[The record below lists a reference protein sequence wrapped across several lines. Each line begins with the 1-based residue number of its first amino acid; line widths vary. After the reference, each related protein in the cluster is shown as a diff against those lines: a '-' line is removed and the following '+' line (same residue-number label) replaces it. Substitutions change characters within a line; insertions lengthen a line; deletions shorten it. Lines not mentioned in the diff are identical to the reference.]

1 MTSRNVFFSLMAAAV
16 VVGAAPWAGAADAA
30 TTGHANATNCYG
42 TIGSWRFDGVFGN
55 FTTRAVKSFQRARGL
70 HADGIVGPS
79 TYKAL
84 GLRAGRSLKCGDSGT
99 DVVRVQ
105 RALCRLGFWPN
116 CGAKPVARPTAA
128 PTPRP
133 TPVPTPMQTIE
144 PSYAPYTP
152 EPTIMPVPTPT
163 PMPTAEPVAP
173 QVDNRPTLKISGGT
187 TVLPTTN
194 LFNVPFTSN
203 GTPGGAFAMNNLR
216 QNLNGDVGLYF
227 GDFGLGYG
235 IQTFNVGGIVG
246 TDGVGRLMPLGTGS
260 AFTPAWHTGNLRWR
274 FANSGWEAQLG
285 GLALMTQGMSTFGTL
300 GFVHDVPAG
309 SASDWV
315 GHIKG
320 GYNTSNSYLADAKLG
335 LGLALGPITLDAG
348 VRGFY
353 LHPTTGAD
361 VLIMGPAANAGLRF

>member
-1 MTSRNVFFSLMAAAV
+1 MTSRNVFFSLMAAAMA
-16 VVGAAPWAGAADAA
+16 VGVTPWAGSADAA
-30 TTGHANATNCYG
+30 TMARTRVDNCYG

-55 FTTRAVKSFQRARGL
+55 FTTRAVKAFQRARGL
-70 HADGIVGPS
+70 RADGVVGPA

-84 GLRAGRSLKCGDSGT
+84 GLRAGRTLNCGESGT

-116 CGAKPVARPTAA
+116 CGRRPVARPTVR

-133 TPVPTPMQTIE
+133 TMAPTPMPTIE

-152 EPTIMPVPTPT
+152 EPTIAPVPTPT
-163 PMPTAEPVAP
+163 PMPTPEPMQSADP
-173 QVDNRPTLKISGGT
+173 RPTLKISGGT

-194 LFNVPFTSN
+194 LFGVPFTSN
-203 GTPGGAFAMNNLR
+203 GTPNGAFAMNNLR

-227 GDFGLGYG
+227 GDFGIGYG

-246 TDGVGRLMPLGTGS
+246 ADGVGRLQPLGTGG
-260 AFTPAWHTGNLRWR
+260 AFTPAWHAGNLRWR
-274 FANSGWEAQLG
+274 FANSGWEAQVG
-285 GLALMTQGMSTFGTL
+285 GLGLMTGAAPVGYATL
-300 GFVHDVPAG
+300 GFAHDIPG
-309 SASDWV
+309 GKMSDWV

-320 GYNTSNSYLADAKLG
+320 GYSLSNTYLADAKLG
-335 LGLALGPITLDAG
+335 LGLALGPVTLDAG

-361 VLIMGPAANAGLRF
+361 VMIIGPAANAGLRF